1 MSKTTISSL
10 GEKLDAL
17 GGAMSALMEAIDS
30 LNECDDDDDFR
41 IWADVLNDMQRD
53 MEKRNEQLERDE
65 YAEHQEEIY
74 ELTREY
80 YRGLL

>member
-1 MSKTTISSL
+1 MSKTITSL
-10 GEKLDAL
+10 GEKLESL
-17 GGAMSALMEAIDS
+17 GGAMSALEDAIND
-30 LNECDDDDDFR
+30 LKYCADDDDFR
-41 IWADVLNDMQRD
+41 IWADVLNDMRED